1 MFLRKEHPDRA
12 LKGVSIGTSKG
23 TMKVTIEETT
33 EGITESSGWRRREG
47 YRERTSLSIGLL
59 FVVFVLFIESRFGVA
74 LFD

>member
-1 MFLRKEHPDRA
+1 
-12 LKGVSIGTSKG
+12 
-23 TMKVTIEETT
+23 MKVTIEETT